1 MPKDITTLNKSK
13 FGWAAAS
20 TYFVCAISFV
30 GYRLLLQLPSAFNI
44 LVGEFNKGTSY
55 GDIASISI
63 KPLTGIGFVILI
75 LLLSTFSFFIL
86 GYLFAYFYNKA

>member
-20 TYFVCAISFV
+20 TYFTCTIIVIAIRILF
-30 GYRLLLQLPSAFNI
+30 LLPTAFNI

-55 GDIASISI
+55 GDIAYISI
-63 KPLTGIGFVILI
+63 QPFIGIGFVALI
-75 LLLSTFSFFIL
+75 LLLSTLPFFIL